1 MERQEFV
8 KYLSEC
14 PEQYGF
20 EEKSLDD
27 KVAGTPT
34 SSWGVLVEN
43 RFYQTKTFVSDQ
55 AITNNDLT
63 RILVATHQGRNIEHI
78 TRVTG
83 YFSKVGG
90 WNKGK
95 VAELVDRHRTPLS

>member
-1 MERQEFV
+1 MQKQEFV
-8 KYLSEC
+8 RYLSEC

-20 EEKSLDD
+20 EEKSLED
-27 KVAGTPT
+27 KI
-34 SSWGVLVEN
+34 GVLVEN

-55 AITNNDLT
+55 AITNNDLI
-63 RILVATHQGRNIEHI
+63 RILMATHQGRNIEHI

-83 YFSKVGG
+83 YFSRVGG

-95 VAELVDRHRTPLS
+95 VAELVDRYRTPLSGS